1 MVDPKTTILLLDK
14 LEELGF
20 HNEAFAAIHHFKEKG
35 RADTI
40 AEHRA
45 YCIEKDSF
53 QDGRANARI
62 QQRLKLVLT
71 AYQLGGFQSG
81 KAEVFRCLAEAAYN
95 EITSKH
101 HD

>member
-1 MVDPKTTILLLDK
+1 MVDTNTTILLLDE

-20 HNEAFAAIHHFKEKG
+20 NNDAFAALHHFKEKG
-35 RADTI
+35 RADNI
-40 AEHRA
+40 AEYRA
-45 YCIEKDSF
+45 FCIETDSF
-53 QDGRANARI
+53 QDGSANARI

-81 KAEVFRCLAEAAYN
+81 KPEVFRCLAEAAYN
-95 EITSKH
+95 ETKSKH

>member
-1 MVDPKTTILLLDK
+1 MVDPKATVLLLDK

-20 HNEAFAAIHHFKEKG
+20 NNDAFSALYHFKERG

-45 YCIEKDSF
+45 YCIETDSF
-53 QDGRANARI
+53 QDGSVNARV
-62 QQRLKLVLT
+62 QQRLKLVLS

-81 KAEVFRCLAEAAYN
+81 KPEVFRCLAEAAYK
-95 EITSKH
+95 EVTSKH
-101 HD
+101 QD

>member
-1 MVDPKTTILLLDK
+1 MIDPKVTVELLDN
-14 LEELGF
+14 LEDLGF
-20 HNEAFAAIHHFKEKG
+20 NNDAFAALYHFKEKG

-45 YCIEKDSF
+45 YCIENESF
-53 QDGRANARI
+53 PDESLDARV
-62 QQRLKLVLT
+62 QQRLSLVLN
-71 AYQLGGFQSG
+71 AYKLGGFKSR
-81 KAEVFRCLAEAAYN
+81 KPEVFRCLAEAAHS

>member
-1 MVDPKTTILLLDK
+1 MIDPKTTILLLDE

-20 HNEAFAAIHHFKEKG
+20 TSDAFAALHHFKEKG

-45 YCIEKDSF
+45 YCIETDSF
-53 QDGRANARI
+53 QDGSANARI

-81 KAEVFRCLAEAAYN
+81 KTEVFRCLAEAAYA
-95 EITSKH
+95 EISSKH

>member
-1 MVDPKTTILLLDK
+1 VVDPNTTILLLDK

-20 HNEAFAAIHHFKEKG
+20 NNDAFAALHHFKEKG

-45 YCIEKDSF
+45 YCIETDSF
-53 QDGRANARI
+53 QDGSANARV
-62 QQRLKLVLT
+62 QQRLKLVLA
-71 AYQLGGFQSG
+71 AYQLGGFQSSR
-81 KAEVFRCLAEAAYN
+81 AEVFRCLAEAAYS
-95 EITSKH
+95 EIKSKH

>member
-1 MVDPKTTILLLDK
+1 MVDPDTTVKLLDE
-14 LEELGF
+14 LEDLGF
-20 HNEAFAAIHHFKEKG
+20 NNDAFATLYHFKEKG

-45 YCIEKDSF
+45 YCIKAAPF
-53 QDGRANARI
+53 QDGSLNARI
-62 QQRLKLVLT
+62 QQRLSLVLN
-71 AYQLGGFQSG
+71 AYKHGGFKSR

-95 EITSKH
+95 EITSKQ

>member
-1 MVDPKTTILLLDK
+1 MTDPKTTILLLDK

-20 HNEAFAAIHHFKEKG
+20 SNDAFSALHHFKEKG

-45 YCIEKDSF
+45 YCIETDSF
-53 QDGRANARI
+53 QDGSANARI
-62 QQRLKLVLT
+62 QQRLKLVLN

-81 KAEVFRCLAEAAYN
+81 KAEVFRCLAEAAYS

-101 HD
+101 RD

>member
-1 MVDPKTTILLLDK
+1 MVDPKTTILFLDK

-20 HNEAFAAIHHFKEKG
+20 HNDAFSALHHFRERG

-45 YCIEKDSF
+45 HCIERDNF
-53 QDGRANARI
+53 QDGSVDARI

-71 AYQLGGFQSG
+71 AYELGGFQSG
-81 KAEVFRCLAEAAYN
+81 KAKVFRCLAEAAYN

>member
-1 MVDPKTTILLLDK
+1 MIDPKTTILLLDE

-20 HNEAFAAIHHFKEKG
+20 NSDAFSALHHFREKG

-53 QDGRANARI
+53 QEGSVDARI

-81 KAEVFRCLAEAAYN
+81 KADVFRCLAEAAYN
-95 EITSKH
+95 EITSKRH
-101 HD
+101 N